1 MPRSR
6 VSLSA
11 AAVLAAAAVSVPAAS
26 QPAAEPPRVP
36 PQGAPQVPGAVL
48 EPVALK
54 ALPGWRE
61 DDGAAALD
69 TFRRTCAGPGPN
81 PPQVPAV
88 TGSPADLA
96 AACAA
101 AAAVKPEDAKKFFE
115 ARFSAYRI
123 VRPASGTEPE
133 RRVGFLTGYFEPEL
147 TGSLTPG
154 PGYTAPVLARPDDLV
169 SLAPGETAPGLDPIY
184 RAGRRTETGLVPYP
198 DRAAIEDGALGE
210 RTRPLLWLRDS
221 VDMFVLQVQGSGRV
235 RLPDGR
241 GMRVLYDGKNGQP
254 YTSIGKLLVAEGH
267 LPINGLSLERWT
279 TWLRANPDHA
289 RRLMRMNASYIFFR
303 TEPVTDP
310 ALGPPGAAGVPL
322 SPGRSMAVDGNLWRY
337 GLPFWLEGKLPGQP
351 GRGHLVVAAD
361 TGSAIV
367 GPARGDLYVGTG
379 AAAGRAAGDLHDR
392 MGFVVLLPKPA
403 PAAKDDAAKDTAV
416 PEAAGGEPRP

>member
-69 TFRRTCAGPGPN
+69 TFRRTCAGTGPN

-210 RTRPLLWLRDS
+210 RTRSLLWLRDS
-221 VDMFVLQVQGSGRV
+221 VDLFVLQVQGSGRV
-235 RLPDGR
+235 RLPDGL

-337 GLPFWLEGKLPGQP
+337 GLPFWLEGKLPGQT

-403 PAAKDDAAKDTAV
+403 PAAKDDAAKDAAV
-416 PEAAGGEPRP
+416 PEAAAGEPRP

>member
-1 MPRSR
+1 MPRRR
-6 VSLSA
+6 VSLPA
-11 AAVLAAAAVSVPAAS
+11 AAVLAVAAVSVPVR
-26 QPAAEPPRVP
+26 PPHAAEGPP
-36 PQGAPQVPGAVL
+36 AVPGAVL
-48 EPVALK
+48 EPVAFN

-61 DDGAAALD
+61 DDAGAALD
-69 TFRRTCAGPGPN
+69 AFRRTCAGSGPN
-81 PPQVPAV
+81 PPQAADV
-88 TGSPADLA
+88 TGSPADLT

-101 AAAVKPEDAKKFFE
+101 AAEVKPADARKFFE

-123 VRPASGTEPE
+123 VRPASGAEPE
-133 RRVGFLTGYFEPEL
+133 RRLGFLTGYFEPEL
-147 TGSLTPG
+147 TGSLEPG

-210 RTRPLLWLRDS
+210 RTRPLLWLRDA
-221 VDMFVLQVQGSGRV
+221 VDLFVLQVQGSGRV

-241 GMRVLYDGKNGQP
+241 SMRVLYDGKNGQP

-267 LPINGLSLERWT
+267 LPLNGLSLERWT
-279 TWLRANPDHA
+279 SWLRAHPDHA

-310 ALGPPGAAGVPL
+310 ALGPPGAAGAPL
-322 SPGRSMAVDGNLWRY
+322 SAGRSMAVDGNLWRY

-379 AAAGRAAGDLHDR
+379 PAAGRAAGDLHDR
-392 MGFVVLLPKPA
+392 MGFIVLIPKASPAGNAAA
-403 PAAKDDAAKDTAV
+403 PAAG
-416 PEAAGGEPRP
+416 EARP

>member
-221 VDMFVLQVQGSGRV
+221 VDLFVLQVQGSGRV

-392 MGFVVLLPKPA
+392 MGFVVLIPKPES
-403 PAAKDDAAKDTAV
+403 AAKDDAAKDATV
-416 PEAAGGEPRP
+416 PEAAAGESRP

>member
-6 VSLSA
+6 VSLST

-221 VDMFVLQVQGSGRV
+221 VDLFVLQVQGSGRV

-310 ALGPPGAAGVPL
+310 ALGPPGATGVPL

-392 MGFVVLLPKPA
+392 MGFVVLIPKPES
-403 PAAKDDAAKDTAV
+403 AAKDDAAKDATV
-416 PEAAGGEPRP
+416 PEAAAGESRP

>member
-1 MPRSR
+1 MPRPR
-6 VSLSA
+6 VSLPA
-11 AAVLAAAAVSVPAAS
+11 AAVLAAAAFSVPAAS
-26 QPAAEPPRVP
+26 PAASPRAAEPPR
-36 PQGAPQVPGAVL
+36 VPGAVL
-48 EPVALK
+48 EPVALA

-69 TFRRTCAGPGPN
+69 AFRRTCAGSGPN
-81 PPQVPAV
+81 PPQAEGV

-101 AAAVKPEDAKKFFE
+101 AADVRPEGAKGFFE

-123 VRPASGTEPE
+123 LRPASGTEPE

-147 TGSLTPG
+147 TGSLEPG

-221 VDMFVLQVQGSGRV
+221 VDLFVLQVQGSGRV

-254 YTSIGKLLVAEGH
+254 YTSIGKLLVNEGH

-279 TWLRANPDHA
+279 SWLRAHPDHA
-289 RRLMRMNASYIFFR
+289 RRLMRMNQSYIFFR

-310 ALGPPGAAGVPL
+310 ALGPPGAAGAPL
-322 SPGRSMAVDGNLWRY
+322 SPGRTMAVDGNLWRY

-392 MGFVVLLPKPA
+392 MGFVVLIPKPA
-403 PAAKDDAAKDTAV
+403 PAPGEAPKDASA
-416 PEAAGGEPRP
+416 PEAKAGEARP

>member
-26 QPAAEPPRVP
+26 QPAVEPPRVP

-221 VDMFVLQVQGSGRV
+221 VDLFVLQVQGSGRV

-403 PAAKDDAAKDTAV
+403 PAAKDDAAKDAAV

>member
-81 PPQVPAV
+81 PPQAQVV

-96 AACAA
+96 TACAA
-101 AAAVKPEDAKKFFE
+101 AAAVRPEDAKKFFE

-169 SLAPGETAPGLDPIY
+169 SLAPGETAPGLDPVY

-210 RTRPLLWLRDS
+210 RIRPLLWLRDS
-221 VDMFVLQVQGSGRV
+221 VDLFVLQVQGSGRV

-267 LPINGLSLERWT
+267 LPLNGLSLERWT

-310 ALGPPGAAGVPL
+310 TLGPPGAAGVPL
-322 SPGRSMAVDGNLWRY
+322 SPGRSMAVDSNLWRY

-403 PAAKDDAAKDTAV
+403 PAAKDDAAKDAAV
-416 PEAAGGEPRP
+416 PEAVGGEPRP

>member
-1 MPRSR
+1 MPCLR
-6 VSLSA
+6 VSLPA
-11 AAVLAAAAVSVPAAS
+11 AAVLAAAAVSIPAVSSPAAS
-26 QPAAEPPRVP
+26 SRAAEASRVP
-36 PQGAPQVPGAVL
+36 PQVAGAVL
-48 EPVALK
+48 EPVSLA
-54 ALPGWRE
+54 ALPGWRG
-61 DDGAAALD
+61 DDGAASLD
-69 TFRRTCAGPGPN
+69 AFRRTCAGPGPN
-81 PPQVPAV
+81 PPQIEGV

-101 AAAVKPEDAKKFFE
+101 AAEVKPGDAKRFFE

-147 TGSLTPG
+147 TGSLEPG

-169 SLAPGETAPGLDPIY
+169 SLAPGETAPGLDPLY

-210 RTRPLLWLRDS
+210 RTRPLLWLRDA
-221 VDMFVLQVQGSGRV
+221 VDLFVLQVQGSGRV

-254 YTSIGKLLVAEGH
+254 YTSIGKLIVNEGH

-279 TWLRANPDHA
+279 AWLRANPDHA

-392 MGFVVLLPKPA
+392 MGFVVLIPKPA
-403 PAAKDDAAKDTAV
+403 PDGAAKGAAA
-416 PEAAGGEPRP
+416 PEAAAGEARP

>member
-1 MPRSR
+1 MPRPH
-6 VSLSA
+6 VFLSA
-11 AAVLAAAAVSVPAAS
+11 AAVLAAAAVSVPVAS
-26 QPAAEPPRVP
+26 PRAAEPPRLP
-36 PQGAPQVPGAVL
+36 PQVPGAVL
-48 EPVALK
+48 EPVALA

-61 DDGAAALD
+61 DDGAAALEA
-69 TFRRTCAGPGPN
+69 FRRTCAGPGPN
-81 PPQVPAV
+81 PPQAPGV

-101 AAAVKPEDAKKFFE
+101 AAAVKPDDAKKFFE

-147 TGSLTPG
+147 TGSLEPG
-154 PGYTAPVLARPDDLV
+154 PGYTAPVLSRPDDLV
-169 SLAPGETAPGLDPIY
+169 SLAPGETAPGLDPVY
-184 RAGRRTETGLVPYP
+184 RAGRRTEAGLVPYP
-198 DRAAIEDGALGE
+198 DRAAIEDGALGD
-210 RTRPLLWLRDS
+210 RTRPLLWLRDA
-221 VDMFVLQVQGSGRV
+221 VDLFVLQVQGSGRV

-267 LPINGLSLERWT
+267 LPLNGLSLERWT
-279 TWLRANPDHA
+279 SWLRANPDHA

-322 SPGRSMAVDGNLWRY
+322 SPGRSMAVDGGLWRY

-392 MGFVVLLPKPA
+392 MGFVVLIPKPV
-403 PAAKDDAAKDTAV
+403 PTPNGTVEDAAKDAAV
-416 PEAAGGEPRP
+416 PEAAAGEPRP

>member
-1 MPRSR
+1 MPRRR
-6 VSLSA
+6 VSLPA
-11 AAVLAAAAVSVPAAS
+11 AAVLTVAAVSVPVRS
-26 QPAAEPPRVP
+26 PNAAEGPP
-36 PQGAPQVPGAVL
+36 AVPGAVL
-48 EPVALK
+48 EPVAFN

-61 DDGAAALD
+61 DDAGAALD
-69 TFRRTCAGPGPN
+69 AFRRTCAGSGPN
-81 PPQVPAV
+81 PPQATNVIG
-88 TGSPADLA
+88 TPADLA

-101 AAAVKPEDAKKFFE
+101 SATVKPAEARPFFE

-123 VRPASGTEPE
+123 VRPASGAEPE
-133 RRVGFLTGYFEPEL
+133 RRLGFLTGYFEPEL
-147 TGSLTPG
+147 TGSLEPG

-210 RTRPLLWLRDS
+210 RTRPLLWLRDA
-221 VDMFVLQVQGSGRV
+221 VDLFVLQVQGSGRV

-241 GMRVLYDGKNGQP
+241 SMRVLYDGKNGQP

-267 LPINGLSLERWT
+267 LPLNGLSLERWT
-279 TWLRANPDHA
+279 SWLRAHPDHA

-310 ALGPPGAAGVPL
+310 ALGPPGAAGAPL
-322 SPGRSMAVDGNLWRY
+322 SAGRSMAVDGNLWRY

-392 MGFVVLLPKPA
+392 MGFVVLLPKADPAGKAAA
-403 PAAKDDAAKDTAV
+403 PATG
-416 PEAAGGEPRP
+416 EARP

>member
-1 MPRSR
+1 M
-6 VSLSA
+6 
-11 AAVLAAAAVSVPAAS
+11 
-26 QPAAEPPRVP
+26 
-36 PQGAPQVPGAVL
+36 PGAVL
-48 EPVALK
+48 EPVAFN

-61 DDGAAALD
+61 DDASAALD
-69 TFRRTCAGPGPN
+69 AFRRTCAGSGPN
-81 PPQVPAV
+81 PPQAANV
-88 TGSPADLA
+88 TGSPADLT

-101 AAAVKPEDAKKFFE
+101 AAEVKPADARKFFE

-123 VRPASGTEPE
+123 VRPASGAEPE
-133 RRVGFLTGYFEPEL
+133 RRLGFLTGYFEPEL
-147 TGSLTPG
+147 SGSLEPG

-210 RTRPLLWLRDS
+210 RTRPLLWLRDA
-221 VDMFVLQVQGSGRV
+221 VDLFVLQVQGSGRV

-241 GMRVLYDGKNGQP
+241 SMRVLYDGKNGQP

-267 LPINGLSLERWT
+267 LPLNGLSLERWT
-279 TWLRANPDHA
+279 SWLRAHPDHA

-310 ALGPPGAAGVPL
+310 ALGPPGAAGAPL
-322 SPGRSMAVDGNLWRY
+322 SAGRSMAVDGNLWRY

-379 AAAGRAAGDLHDR
+379 PAAGRAAGDLHDR
-392 MGFVVLLPKPA
+392 MGFIVLIPKASPAGNAAA
-403 PAAKDDAAKDTAV
+403 PAAG
-416 PEAAGGEPRP
+416 EARP

>member
-26 QPAAEPPRVP
+26 QPVAEPPRVP
-36 PQGAPQVPGAVL
+36 PGAPQVPGAVL
-48 EPVALK
+48 EPVALT

-61 DDGAAALD
+61 EDGAAALD

-221 VDMFVLQVQGSGRV
+221 VDLFVLQVQGSGRV

-392 MGFVVLLPKPA
+392 MGFVVLIPKPES
-403 PAAKDDAAKDTAV
+403 AAKDDAAKDATV
-416 PEAAGGEPRP
+416 PEAAAGESRP